1 MEVLQRTAN
10 RGSISTGFDIDN
22 SLKFEAD
29 NTEYMSRIMTSTGN
43 RKTFTVSVWLK
54 RTQVSDT
61 GDVYGHTFFQGGNA
75 GTGTSVLFRFG
86 TSTNT
91 DQLRLQFVSDTQ
103 VSVTNRVFRD
113 TSAWYH
119 IVVAVDTTQATASD
133 RWKLYVNGVQE
144 TSFASSYYPTQNADT
159 QNNYSVSSTYQQDIG
174 AYVSGGTVFGKFNG
188 YMAEYNHIDGQQLL
202 PTDFGEFDE
211 DTGIW
216 KPTAFQGSYGTNG
229 FYLDFESSGSLGAD
243 SSGNGNNF
251 TLNNITSADQATDT
265 PTNNFCTINTLQPY
279 LSTTVITNGATK
291 MGKTAATW
299 QTAFATIGITSGKW
313 YWEYKTSEADNMT
326 GIADIDTFSSF
337 GTSAFLGQTA
347 TSWAYYAFNGKY
359 INNSIETTYGNT
371 FNSTN
376 IIGVALD
383 MDNNKLYFAKD
394 NTWQNSGDPTSG
406 ATGTG
411 AISITSGIYYT
422 PSASIF
428 DNGDEQEFNFGGY
441 TTISIA
447 SAASDAN
454 GYGNFEYAPPTG
466 YYALCSKNLAEFG

>member
-1 MEVLQRTAN
+1 MVLQKWVK
-10 RGSISTGFDIDN
+10 
-22 SLKFEAD
+22 L
-29 NTEYMSRIMTSTGN
+29 
-43 RKTFTVSVWLK
+43 
-54 RTQVSDT
+54 
-61 GDVYGHTFFQGGNA
+61 
-75 GTGTSVLFRFG
+75 
-86 TSTNT
+86 
-91 DQLRLQFVSDTQ
+91 LQ
-103 VSVTNRVFRD
+103 
-113 TSAWYH
+113 
-119 IVVAVDTTQATASD
+119 
-133 RWKLYVNGVQE
+133 
-144 TSFASSYYPTQNADT
+144 
-159 QNNYSVSSTYQQDIG
+159 
-174 AYVSGGTVFGKFNG
+174 
-188 YMAEYNHIDGQQLL
+188 
-202 PTDFGEFDE
+202 
-211 DTGIW
+211 
-216 KPTAFQGSYGTNG
+216 
-229 FYLDFESSGSLGAD
+229 
-243 SSGNGNNF
+243 
-251 TLNNITSADQATDT
+251 
-265 PTNNFCTINTLQPY
+265 
-279 LSTTVITNGATK
+279 

-299 QTAFATIGITSGKW
+299 QTAFATMGITSGKW

-406 ATGTG
+406 PTGTG

-454 GYGNFEYAPPTG
+454 GYGTFEYAPPSG